1 MLWARRV
8 LCLLGMMTNPM
19 THRTDAQPA
28 GAPPAVLIAEDS
40 ADVLEALRLLL
51 KAEGY
56 ETRGAS
62 SPRAALVAL
71 EDRSFDLLLLDLNY
85 ERDTTSGAEGLDL
98 LAGVR
103 TIDPLLPVVVMT
115 AWGSI
120 ELAVEAMQR
129 GARDFIQKP
138 WENER
143 LLAVLRTQIE
153 EGRAARRRPGDQRR
167 EMEKLGEL
175 QRGLMPR
182 SIPQLPRM
190 RIVAVSRPAGE
201 VGGDYFDVLPSTA
214 DRAGLCI
221 ADVVG
226 KGIPAALQMANLQA
240 AVKAFSAE
248 DVAPSSLVSRVNR
261 IICHNFAAG
270 RFISFFYA
278 WLDARARTLAWSNAG
293 HNPPLLVR
301 ASGEVERLET
311 GGPVLGEFP
320 DWRFDEGRAAL
331 APGDRLLL
339 YTDGL
344 TEAANGA
351 GEEFGEERVI
361 ALLREK
367 RRMDAAALQREL
379 LAAVAAHAAG
389 MLHDDTTWLLVAV
402 E

>member
-1 MLWARRV
+1 
-8 LCLLGMMTNPM
+8 
-19 THRTDAQPA
+19 
-28 GAPPAVLIAEDS
+28 
-40 ADVLEALRLLL
+40 
-51 KAEGY
+51 
-56 ETRGAS
+56 
-62 SPRAALVAL
+62 
-71 EDRSFDLLLLDLNY
+71 
-85 ERDTTSGAEGLDL
+85 
-98 LAGVR
+98 
-103 TIDPLLPVVVMT
+103 
-115 AWGSI
+115 
-120 ELAVEAMQR
+120 
-129 GARDFIQKP
+129 
-138 WENER
+138 
-143 LLAVLRTQIE
+143 
-153 EGRAARRRPGDQRR
+153 
-167 EMEKLGEL
+167 
-175 QRGLMPR
+175 
-182 SIPQLPRM
+182 
-190 RIVAVSRPAGE
+190 
-201 VGGDYFDVLPSTA
+201 
-214 DRAGLCI
+214 
-221 ADVVG
+221 
-226 KGIPAALQMANLQA
+226 
-240 AVKAFSAE
+240 VKAFSAE

-293 HNPPLLVR
+293 HNSPLLVR